1 LDPKSKFRRTW
12 APCTSGAVAI
22 ILRQSLWNKS
32 CSAKLKHFFQNSN
45 ETIQNGEEFNP
56 SDNFLEEKLKLN
68 GPITRA
74 RKIESKEFP
83 MA

>member
-1 LDPKSKFRRTW
+1 LEGPGPHVLLELWS
-12 APCTSGAVAI
+12 I